1 MKQRNRANWTCSGLT
16 LVEVMVAMCLV
27 AMVMGSA
34 FLALGPAMRASEN
47 SRLNVAANEILLA
60 EMERLRGLNWDEA
73 SSIEQGSTFATPV
86 ADPRLSTRI
95 LVNPRDE
102 REDQLEFILEVNWT
116 DSTGKPQQARV
127 VTFVTQYGISA

>member
-1 MKQRNRANWTCSGLT
+1 MKVFNRAVRPCSGMT

-60 EMERLRGLNWDEA
+60 EMERIRGLSWDEA
-73 SSIEQGSTFATPV
+73 TELENDAAFMTPV
-86 ADPRLSTRI
+86 SDGRLSTRTQI
-95 LVNPRDE
+95 QERDG
-102 REDQLEFILEVNWT
+102 REDQLEIILEVNWT
-116 DSTGKPQQARV
+116 DTTGKTQQARV
-127 VTFVTQYGISA
+127 VTFITQYGISA